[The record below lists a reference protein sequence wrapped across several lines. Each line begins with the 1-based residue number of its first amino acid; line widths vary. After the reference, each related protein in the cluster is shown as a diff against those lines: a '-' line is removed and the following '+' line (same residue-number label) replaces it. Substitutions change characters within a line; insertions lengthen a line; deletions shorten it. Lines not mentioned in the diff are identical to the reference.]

1 MAVDA
6 QTGLLNTA
14 WGQIPHSPQV
24 TAGIGSFTR
33 SRVERIISLVGGA
46 FGPLILGLQAFLT
59 ALGATDERPGWYE
72 ALMVSVFGTLAV
84 MILACVIGRGVRVA
98 AGAFALVYVLALVAW
113 PIATAGVPPTS
124 GEEPWIWYLLNLST
138 LAAVLAF
145 PFPLQIGWTILAP
158 VLFGVVRLMQLGFS
172 SDYWVTVGLDVSFA
186 LILGGVIVT
195 LGWLF
200 RSMAVNVDETRA
212 RAVASYARAAAADA
226 AEQERVAVAALM
238 HDSVLA
244 ALIAA
249 ERASTPRERTLAASM
264 AREAL
269 TRLANTE
276 QDAHEGTDEPW
287 DVAALAAGID
297 AAAARAGRRRRRAA
311 RIRRCRLADSRT
323 RRPRSRAGRHAG
335 GGECAAA
342 RRGSGTRRR
351 GDGRRAA
358 ACASR
363 CTTPARASTW
373 TPSPTT
379 GWASGPRSW
388 RASLPSE
395 GMRTSRRAPTARSCG
410 SRGRSRPHDQRQ
422 ERAGRA
428 RGRLHGVPR
437 RARSVVDR
445 YRSRSP
451 SSS

>member
-1 MAVDA
+1 MIA
-6 QTGLLNTA
+6 
-14 WGQIPHSPQV
+14 
-24 TAGIGSFTR
+24 
-33 SRVERIISLVGGA
+33 
-46 FGPLILGLQAFLT
+46 
-59 ALGATDERPGWYE
+59 
-72 ALMVSVFGTLAV
+72 VFGTLAV

-98 AGAFALVYVLALVAW
+98 AGVFALVYVLALVAW
-113 PIATAGVPPTS
+113 PIATAGIPPTS

-172 SDYWVTVGLDVSFA
+172 RDYWVTVGLDVSFA

-287 DVAALAAGID
+287 DVAALAAEIG
-297 AAAARAGRRRRRAA
+297 AAAGELGVDVDVQREFGDAGSLIPGRVARALALAA
-311 RIRRCRLADSRT
+311 TQAVANALQ
-323 RRPRSRAGRHAG
+323 HAG
-335 GGECAAA
+335 GAGLGVAVMEAGGRVRVEVHDAGEGFDLDAVPDDRLGIRASIMARVAAVGGHADLETGPHGTVVRLTWQEAAA
-342 RRGSGTRRR
+342 
-351 GDGRRAA
+351 
-358 ACASR
+358 
-363 CTTPARASTW
+363 
-373 TPSPTT
+373 
-379 GWASGPRSW
+379 
-388 RASLPSE
+388 
-395 GMRTSRRAPTARSCG
+395 
-410 SRGRSRPHDQRQ
+410 
-422 ERAGRA
+422 
-428 RGRLHGVPR
+428 
-437 RARSVVDR
+437 
-445 YRSRSP
+445 
-451 SSS
+451 

>member
-6 QTGLLNTA
+6 QTGVLDTA
-14 WGQIPHSPQV
+14 WGQIPHSPQA

-46 FGPLILGLQAFLT
+46 FGSLILGVQAFLA
-59 ALGATDERPGWYE
+59 ALGSTDELPGWHE
-72 ALMVSVFGTLAV
+72 ALMISVFGTLAV

-98 AGAFALVYVLALVAW
+98 AGVFALVYVLALVAW
-113 PIATAGVPPTS
+113 PIATAGVMPTTVD
-124 GEEPWIWYLLNLST
+124 EPWIWYLVNLAT

-158 VLFGVVRLMQLGFS
+158 VLFGLVRLMQVGFD
-172 SDYWVTVGLDVSFA
+172 SDYWMTVGLDVSFA
-186 LILGGVIVT
+186 LILGGVILT

-200 RSMAVNVDETRA
+200 RSIAVNVDETRA
-212 RAVASYARAAAADA
+212 RAVASYAQAAAADA

-287 DVAALAAGID
+287 DVAALAAEID
-297 AAAARAGRRRRRAA
+297 AAAAELGVDVDVQREFDDAGSLIPGRVARALALAA
-311 RIRRCRLADSRT
+311 TQAVANALQ
-323 RRPRSRAGRHAG
+323 HAG
-335 GGECAAA
+335 GAGLGVAVMESHGRVRVEVHDAGEGFDLDAVPDD
-342 RRGSGTRRR
+342 RLGI
-351 GDGRRAA
+351 
-358 ACASR
+358 
-363 CTTPARASTW
+363 RASIMARVAAVGGHADLETGPHGTVVRLTW
-373 TPSPTT
+373 
-379 GWASGPRSW
+379 
-388 RASLPSE
+388 
-395 GMRTSRRAPTARSCG
+395 
-410 SRGRSRPHDQRQ
+410 Q
-422 ERAGRA
+422 ESAA
-428 RGRLHGVPR
+428 
-437 RARSVVDR
+437 
-445 YRSRSP
+445 
-451 SSS
+451 